1 MGKKWHAVLVTVTLM
16 FGAAAMARGSAG
28 KMEANESGKKAILL
42 VSFGTSYAEAREKT
56 IDAIETKVK
65 RAFPEWEVRTA
76 FTSHIIIDILKK
88 RDGIEI
94 DTPEQALG
102 KLDREGYSRLVV
114 QSTHILNG
122 AEFHDVVM
130 TVNRF
135 RAGFDGVAI
144 GYPLLASTEDYRA
157 VIDAVESQLPSM
169 RRNEAVVMMGH
180 GTRHPANAAYPAL
193 QFMMLERG
201 LPVYLGTVEGYPGL
215 DTVERLLEMND
226 ISEVTLM
233 PFMVVAGD
241 HASND
246 MAGPGEDSWKSILA
260 RKGYKVNIYLHGIG
274 ENADIQDIYL
284 DHLRDAIEGH
294 RSHGHGE
301 GH

>member
-1 MGKKWHAVLVTVTLM
+1 MVKKWWTVVMAVIIL
-16 FGAAAMARGSAG
+16 FGVVAVAQGSAG
-28 KMEANESGKKAILL
+28 KMETNMSGKKAILL
-42 VSFGTSYAEAREKT
+42 VFFGTSFRETREKT
-56 IDAIETKVK
+56 IDAIESKVK
-65 RAFPEWEVRTA
+65 RAFPDCEVRKA
-76 FTSHIIIDILKK
+76 STSHIIIDILRT
-88 RDGIEI
+88 RDDIEI
-94 DTPEQALG
+94 DTPEQALE
-102 KLDREGYSRLVV
+102 KLDQEGYSRLVV

-122 AEFHDVVM
+122 AEFHDMVM

-135 RAGFDGVAI
+135 KEGFDEVSI
-144 GYPLLASTEDYRA
+144 GYPLLASTDDYWA
-157 VIDAVESQLPSM
+157 VIDAMEKQMPRM
-169 RRNEAVVMMGH
+169 GRDEAVVMMGH
-180 GTRHPANAAYPAL
+180 GTHHPANASYPAL

-201 LPVYLGTVEGYPGL
+201 LQAYLGTVEGYPEI

-226 ISEVTLM
+226 IREVTLM

-246 MAGPGEDSWKSILA
+246 MASDEDDSWKTILT

-274 ENADIQDIYL
+274 ENADIQDLYI

-294 RSHGHGE
+294 GGHGHGE